1 MSDRHLLQILLFHGY
16 FKEYCVSFFSNVL
29 GFHLFTIV
37 IKENTIRRKVTP
49 YFSTKSLQMCQTDTV
64 NWTTSNAYISVNS
77 QPIFVK
83 FWILHLMINPNKL
96 YDIPNLNHLK
106 SP

>member
-49 YFSTKSLQMCQTDTV
+49 YFSTNTLQMCQTDTV
-64 NWTTSNAYISVNS
+64 ELPYNA
-77 QPIFVK
+77 
-83 FWILHLMINPNKL
+83 ILTLTRQTYSIQQ
-96 YDIPNLNHLK
+96 
-106 SP
+106 

>member
-64 NWTTSNAYISVNS
+64 ELPFYKVSTFQFY
-77 QPIFVK
+77 
-83 FWILHLMINPNKL
+83 
-96 YDIPNLNHLK
+96 LN
-106 SP
+106 

>member
-49 YFSTKSLQMCQTDTV
+49 YFSTKSLQVCQTDTV
-64 NWTTSNAYISVNS
+64 ELPIYQLGLESWTN
-77 QPIFVK
+77 
-83 FWILHLMINPNKL
+83 INMAKL
-96 YDIPNLNHLK
+96 
-106 SP
+106 